1 MCCSK
6 SSFTCLSPCSCTSTE
21 TLYVFLLVKI
31 REKGGV
37 GKTTSSSALGVKM
50 ADDGYK
56 TVIVS
61 TDPAHSLGDALQM
74 ELKGGG
80 LSPVSDIE
88 EMLYFYGCVWN
99 RQCSGFLVVFAFAW
113 FWVVGLCLSS
123 ARPPAIPSH
132 YLLSR
137 LPLFC
142 WCCLGPVGRFF
153 DAMPCA
159 APPPVFFQVAGI
171 VGSGSLHALEVDTE
185 GAVQEYKEVS
195 TSVVFSESKHTVVA
209 AFFSS
214 ACAED
219 LPFFPT
225 VVVTHVKRKGWHR
238 DSGKKVVTPCS
249 THEHG

>member
-1 MCCSK
+1 MAKDSAGGAVRWL
-6 SSFTCLSPCSCTSTE
+6 LSWKLGLAWSTRDSIDAKAL
-21 TLYVFLLVKI
+21 TLALVL
-31 REKGGV
+31 R
-37 GKTTSSSALGVKM
+37 
-50 ADDGYK
+50 
-56 TVIVS
+56 
-61 TDPAHSLGDALQM
+61 
-74 ELKGGG
+74 
-80 LSPVSDIE
+80 
-88 EMLYFYGCVWN
+88 
-99 RQCSGFLVVFAFAW
+99 
-113 FWVVGLCLSS
+113 LCLSS